1 MYKVTIQLSD
11 WDWAEGETLAIETCD
26 FDKVQIIQEFIE
38 MQKEYGWAVDYQ
50 PIEYVEVDED
60 GLVYDEDYDVWCM
73 CDSDTGVWY
82 WFDEE
87 SDEWVEVEEDEEVED
102 EEVEDEEVEDEE
114 VEDED
119 EGSTVTTYVIT
130 HIEE

>member
-87 SDEWVEVEEDEEVED
+87 SDEWVEVEEVED
-102 EEVEDEEVEDEE
+102 EEVED
-114 VEDED
+114 EDED